1 MRSLPAG
8 LVCYR
13 RDRTVALCGEGRN
26 SPVGYTHCWD
36 GINRNVHSGD
46 RDSDARSAARQ
57 SIPEHALE
65 SLGHV
70 RVWCTCLLLRNCLQS
85 GSREITIAKRAPNRT
100 RTKFPIFVKRRRSIV
115 RFSMPCSLRRCPPML
130 RSCFG
135 CYGRCLWKCRRRL
148 HEIAEHAPTI
158 GGKHYTPIYM
168 EQLFA
173 SDAPASSAGIKECAA
188 AVRAPVS
195 RWVSITQPKL
205 QSTHGPAQFSRRG

>member
-1 MRSLPAG
+1 VTTASCSHCGRQAAVDTPSRPPATVGSG
-8 LVCYR
+8 L
-13 RDRTVALCGEGRN
+13 RN
-26 SPVGYTHCWD
+26 SPNAAD
-36 GINRNVHSGD
+36 SNR
-46 RDSDARSAARQ
+46 
-57 SIPEHALE
+57 
-65 SLGHV
+65 
-70 RVWCTCLLLRNCLQS
+70 
-85 GSREITIAKRAPNRT
+85 PNRT

-195 RWVSITQPKL
+195 RWVSITHPKL